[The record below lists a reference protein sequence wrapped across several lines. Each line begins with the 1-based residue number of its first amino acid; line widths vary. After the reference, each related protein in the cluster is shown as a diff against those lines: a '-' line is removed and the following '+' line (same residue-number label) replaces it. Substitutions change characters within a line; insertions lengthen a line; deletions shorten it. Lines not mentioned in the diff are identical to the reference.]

1 MKKIIVAFGSHPDDV
16 ELCCSGTLIK
26 LGKKGY
32 KIIIVDLTRG
42 ERGSRGNE
50 QRRLKESKIALDIM
64 GLEFRENLK
73 IPDTNIEI
81 NVENRNKI
89 IGILRK
95 YKPEVIFLP
104 YWEEKHPDHRNAS
117 KLIHEASF
125 YSGLKNI
132 KTDYESFRPMHNVFY
147 LGRDL
152 VEPTFIVDITN
163 EYQTKMK
170 AIKAYES
177 QFENDTDMDL
187 SETLKTPFSIENL
200 EAKDRFYGSLIGVQF
215 GEPFYLKSPFK
226 NNDPI
231 KLLCS

>member
-1 MKKIIVAFGSHPDDV
+1 
-16 ELCCSGTLIK
+16 
-26 LGKKGY
+26 
-32 KIIIVDLTRG
+32 
-42 ERGSRGNE
+42 
-50 QRRLKESKIALDIM
+50 M
-64 GLEFRENLK
+64 GLDFRENLK

-89 IGILRK
+89 IDILRK

-132 KTDYESFRPMHNVFY
+132 KTDYESFRPRHNVFY

-152 VEPTFIVDITN
+152 AEPTFIVDITN
-163 EYQTKMK
+163 EYQTKLK

-177 QFENDTDMDL
+177 QFKNDTNMDL
-187 SETLKTPFSIENL
+187 SEILKTPYSVENL

-215 GEPFYLKSPFK
+215 GEPFCLKIPFK
-226 NNDPI
+226 NNDPV
-231 KLLCS
+231 KLLSS